1 MAPDIPA
8 PSSSVAYASRRG
20 RGVLL
25 ASVLGSGMAFLDGT
39 AVNVALPAIGREL
52 RADLSGLQWAV
63 DAYLLTLGAW
73 VLTGGALGDV
83 WGQRRVFLL
92 GLVAFAGMSVLC
104 GLAPGATTL
113 ALFRAAQGVGAA
125 LLVPASLALL
135 RTSFPE
141 ADRQRAV
148 SAWAGLSGVTTAV
161 GPLLGGW
168 LVDAGSWRLVFLLNV
183 PVGALAVWVALRHV
197 PDDSPVRDA
206 RRMGVASNVPDGAQP
221 RDARRHVLAEDAPRD
236 VPTGDSRRLDLAGSL
251 TAALGL
257 GGVIYALIEGPA
269 HGWNAAAVL
278 AAVGGTA
285 LLIAFIFVEARQ
297 RHPMLPLYLF
307 HSRTFSGANLTTLA
321 LYFALGGAIFLVVL
335 ALQQQLG
342 YSALAAGASL
352 LPITLLMLALS
363 PVVGRLAGRIGA
375 RPMMTVGPVLAGVGL
390 ALLTRLR
397 QGGGYVDTVLP
408 GVIVLGLGL
417 AVTVGPLT
425 AVVLGAVE
433 DRYAG
438 IASGVNNAVA
448 RIAGLL
454 AVALLPLLGGL
465 SGSSGTD
472 FLEGTRRALWVSAG
486 LCFVGAL
493 VALLTIPREA
503 GRARKQGSTPA
514 PPRPDLRHREQHA

>member
-1 MAPDIPA
+1 MPPATPA
-8 PSSSVAYASRRG
+8 PPSSVAYASPRG

-25 ASVLGSGMAFLDGT
+25 ASILGSGMAFLDGT

-52 RADLSGLQWAV
+52 GTGLSGLQWAV

-92 GLVAFAGMSVLC
+92 GLVGFAATSVLC
-104 GLAPGATTL
+104 GLAPGIWTL
-113 ALFRAAQGVGAA
+113 ALFRAAQGMGAA

-141 ADRQRAV
+141 EDRQRAV

-168 LVDAGSWRLVFLLNV
+168 LVDAGSWRLVFFLNV
-183 PVGALAVWVALRHV
+183 PVAALAAWVTLRHV
-197 PDDSPVRDA
+197 PDDA
-206 RRMGVASNVPDGAQP
+206 
-221 RDARRHVLAEDAPRD
+221 
-236 VPTGDSRRLDLAGSL
+236 PTGDARKLDLAGSV

-269 HGWNAAAVL
+269 HGWNPSAIL

-285 LLIAFIFVEARQ
+285 LLVAFLFLEARG
-297 RHPMLPLYLF
+297 RHPMLPLALF
-307 HSRTFSGANLTTLA
+307 RSRTFSGANLTTLA
-321 LYFALGGAIFLVVL
+321 VYFALGGAIFLVVL
-335 ALQQQLG
+335 ALQQELG
-342 YSALAAGASL
+342 YSALAAGAAL
-352 LPITLLMLALS
+352 LPITLLLLALS
-363 PVVGRLAGRIGA
+363 PMVGRLAGRLGA
-375 RPMMTVGPVLAGVGL
+375 RPLMTVGPVLAGVGL

-397 QGGGYVDTVLP
+397 EGGGYVSTVLP

-417 AVTVGPLT
+417 ALTVGPLT

-433 DRYAG
+433 DRHAG

-465 SGSSGTD
+465 AGDSGAD
-472 FLEGTRRALWVSAG
+472 FLAGTRRALWVSAG
-486 LCFVGAL
+486 LCFLGAL
-493 VALLTIPREA
+493 CALLTIPREA
-503 GRARKQGSTPA
+503 GRAEKGPTK
-514 PPRPDLRHREQHA
+514 PRTSAGKPQPKALPREQHA

>member
-1 MAPDIPA
+1 MAPDTPA
-8 PSSSVAYASRRG
+8 PPSSVAYASKQG

-52 RADLSGLQWAV
+52 GGGMSGLQWAV

-73 VLTGGALGDV
+73 VLTGGALGDA
-83 WGQRRVFLL
+83 WGQRRVFLV
-92 GLVAFAGMSVLC
+92 GLVAFAAMSVLC
-104 GLAPGATTL
+104 GLAPGVWTL

-135 RTSFPE
+135 RTSFAE

-168 LVDAGSWRLVFLLNV
+168 LVDAGSWRMVFFLNV

-197 PDDSPVRDA
+197 PNDA
-206 RRMGVASNVPDGAQP
+206 
-221 RDARRHVLAEDAPRD
+221 
-236 VPTGDSRRLDLAGSL
+236 PTGDAHRLDFAGST

-269 HGWNAAAVL
+269 HGWNAPAIL

-285 LLIAFIFVEARQ
+285 LLVAFVFVEARQ
-297 RHPMLPLYLF
+297 RHPMLPLTLF

-321 LYFALGGAIFLVVL
+321 VYFALGGAIFLVVL

-342 YSALAAGASL
+342 YSALAAGAAL

-375 RPMMTVGPVLAGVGL
+375 RPLMTVGPVLAGVGL
-390 ALLTRLR
+390 ALLTLMR
-397 QGGGYVDTVLP
+397 QGGSYVSTVLP

-417 AVTVGPLT
+417 AITVGPLT

-465 SGSSGTD
+465 SGSIGTD

-493 VALLTIPREA
+493 CALLTIPREA
-503 GRARKQGSTPA
+503 GRAEKGPTTA
-514 PPRPDLRHREQHA
+514 PPSRGQHRREVPPREQHA